1 MTQNTCGVLSNARK
15 FASKLHKMK
24 FLNLSKGLQ
33 CTPAI
38 AHETFVFSGGEPHLK
53 ITDRV
58 VGEAVGVTVQARTA
72 ADFILLLMAIDA
84 LHHLGAASV
93 EVFIPYFPAARQDR
107 RMVGGEPLS
116 VKVYAQ
122 MLNTAQVRRVFTFDA
137 HSEVAPALL
146 DRCTN
151 ISNHDFIR
159 SVISAIPSNNL
170 ALVAPDAGSA
180 KKMHH
185 LAAALGWKNVVQCDK
200 TRDVTTGQLS
210 NPNVFTNDLRGM
222 DCLIVDDICDGGGT
236 FIQLAEALKN
246 KNAGRIYLAVSHGIF
261 SKGTDVLAPHFE
273 RIFTTNS
280 FYNGGATPLIDMV
293 PLSFPG

>member
-1 MTQNTCGVLSNARK
+1 
-15 FASKLHKMK
+15 MK

-38 AHETFVFSGGEPHLK
+38 AHESFVFSGGEPHLK

-58 VGEAVGVTVQARTA
+58 VGEAVGVTVQARTTN
-72 ADFILLLMAIDA
+72 DFILLLMAIEA

-93 EVFIPYFPAARQDR
+93 DVYIPYFPAARQDR
-107 RMVGGEPLS
+107 RMVNGEPLS

-146 DRCTN
+146 DHCTN
-151 ISNHDFIR
+151 ITNHEFIR
-159 SVISAIPSNNL
+159 AVVSGIPSHNL

-185 LAAALGWKNVVQCDK
+185 LAAALLWKQVVQCDK

-210 NPNVFTNDLRGM
+210 NPNVFADDLRGM

-236 FIQLAEALKN
+236 FIQLAAALKA
-246 KNAGRIYLAVSHGIF
+246 KNAGRVYLAVSHGIF
-261 SKGTDVLAPHFE
+261 SKGPEVLAPHFE

-280 FYNGGATPLIDMV
+280 FYNEGDTSLIQMV
-293 PLSFPG
+293 PLSFPQ